1 MPGDRSLL
9 IAGLAISG
17 AIIAGMFR
25 ESGVVSAAAAAAALL
40 GALLFPPLGLIV
52 LATMGALRAPGVV
65 PAPGFIVILVVM
77 ILLGCVYRLPTNR
90 TPLRISVPLLLLLAY
105 VLYAFVQ
112 QFPELAMGYAG
123 AQGHDIGYLFL
134 QLLTGLGI
142 IIAAAFVLRG
152 RSPYPFLAAL
162 LVSATFAA
170 VLGILTA
177 DGAGGGFENLLS
189 AVAEGVRASGP
200 FGNPNN
206 YGQLL
211 AYSIVLAAGLFLIT
225 PSSRLRAGLL
235 AIAGICAYAMSLSL
249 SRGAIATLLAGLVV
263 LAFARSRALG
273 LAAASGALA
282 VVIVGYPLFLE
293 SRLTTEAGSVSA
305 TAAAELASSDEG
317 RLSAI
322 LAGPELFAMSPVFG
336 IGFGQYKYMSALVTE
351 QGAGLV
357 AHNWYGTV
365 LAEQGILGIVLW
377 LAMLVGVAAWLRSR
391 PPRPRLIGLAM
402 LGAGIV
408 GCMFLEPP
416 TSFQTSTVVMV
427 TLTAALVADWGG
439 DPGTTDTQDERTPQR
454 AGHRLDTASRRREA
468 AGRRMGA

>member
-1 MPGDRSLL
+1 MPGDRFLL
-9 IAGLAISG
+9 IAGLAIAG
-17 AIIAGMFR
+17 AIIAGMFV
-25 ESGVVSAAAAAAALL
+25 ESGVVTAVAAAAALL

-52 LATMGALRAPGVV
+52 LAIMGALRAPGVV

-77 ILLGCVYRLPTNR
+77 ILLGCVYRLPTSR
-90 TPLRISVPLLLLLAY
+90 TRLRSSVPLKLLLAF

-112 QFPELAMGYAG
+112 QVPELAAGYAG

-134 QLLTGLGI
+134 QLLTGVGI
-142 IIAAAFVLRG
+142 IIAAGLVLRG

-162 LVSATFAA
+162 LVSATIAA
-170 VLGILTA
+170 VLGILA
-177 DGAGGGFENLLS
+177 ANAAGGGLANLLS
-189 AVAEGVRASGP
+189 PVAEGVRASGP

-211 AYSIVLAAGLFLIT
+211 AYAIVLAAGLFVIAY
-225 PSSRLRAGLL
+225 SFRLRAGLL

-273 LAAASGALA
+273 FAAASIALA
-282 VVIVGYPLFLE
+282 LVLVGYPLFLE
-293 SRLTTEAGSVSA
+293 SRLTTDEGSASSA
-305 TAAAELASSDEG
+305 AVAELAASDEG

-377 LAMLVGVAAWLRSR
+377 VAMLVGVAGWLRTR

-402 LGAGIV
+402 LGAVIV

-416 TSFQTSTVVMV
+416 TSFQTSTVVMIV
-427 TLTAALVADWGG
+427 LTGALVAEWGATVTTG
-439 DPGTTDTQDERTPQR
+439 TEEETTPGL
-454 AGHRLDTASRRREA
+454 AGHSAGGRRGQMEA